1 MELTKITKSA
11 NKLAVLNALGI
22 HEVRDLLTY
31 YPTRYTVTVE
41 SSFDDFK
48 KGEKVSF
55 EAELVTPFKT
65 TYYARNRSVTR
76 FTVVYQ
82 EEELQVSIFNRSYL
96 KVPAG
101 CDRVFITGKYDGNH
115 KVTASNINFK
125 PIEEQLG
132 IFPVYG
138 LKEGITQNE
147 LRKYIKKA
155 IDLYE
160 GKIVD
165 VVPNRF
171 LEKYRLVAKEKAIHN
186 VHFPTSK
193 EALEQALRHL
203 KYEEFLKFHVSMQLG
218 RKQDVEYLTKTN
230 RCVDMNRV
238 NDFVKL
244 LPYELSNDQQKA
256 VNEIIGDMRSSRVM
270 YRLLQGD
277 VGCGKTVVAQIA
289 MLACVT
295 SGYQAVIM
303 APTEILARQHYE
315 GFKKLFPD
323 LNVCLLCG
331 SLKSKERKEVLS
343 DIETGKAQMIVGT
356 HALFQDDAN
365 YHSIGLVVADEQH
378 RFGVDQ
384 RRRLLEKGDA
394 VDLLLMSATP
404 IPRTLAI
411 SLYGDL
417 DVSTIKELP
426 KGRKTTLTKYIQHNS
441 MSYILE
447 EIIEYLE
454 SGTQVYVITPL
465 IEESESLDVK
475 NAIDIYDNL
484 SKVLKNYGTVGLLHG
499 RMSAEE
505 KDKIMNDF
513 VQNRIQM
520 LISTTVVEV
529 GVNVGNA
536 NVMVIYDSERF
547 GLSQLHQLRGRVGRA
562 NQQGIC
568 YLLSNSKDENAIKRL
583 KLMEKCTDGF
593 EIATADL
600 QMRGAGDILGKRQSG
615 ASGFVLGD
623 IVVDSKILEVARNDA
638 IDIVKNFDN
647 EEYRMLRIWIQMND
661 SIKYMD

>member
-11 NKLAVLNALGI
+11 NKLAILNALGI
-22 HEVRDLLTY
+22 REVRDLLTY
-31 YPTRYTVTVE
+31 YPSRYTVTVE
-41 SSFDDFK
+41 TPFEEFK
-48 KGEKVSF
+48 KEDKVCF
-55 EAELVTPFKT
+55 EAELLTPLKT
-65 TYYARNRSVTR
+65 NYYARNRCVTR
-76 FTVVYQ
+76 FNVVYQ
-82 EEELQVSIFNRSYL
+82 EEELQISIFNRGYL

-101 CDRVFITGKYDGNH
+101 CDHVFISGKYEGNR
-115 KVTASNINFK
+115 KVVASTINFK

-165 VVPNRF
+165 VIP
-171 LEKYRLVAKEKAIHN
+171 EKYISKYRLVAKERAIHDI
-186 VHFPTSK
+186 HFPSTK
-193 EALEQALRHL
+193 EDLEQSLRHL

-218 RKQDVEYLTKTN
+218 RKHDFDYVVKN
-230 RCVDMNRV
+230 ARCFDR
-238 NDFVKL
+238 DEISKFIDS
-244 LPYELSNDQQKA
+244 LPYELSGDQQKA
-256 VNEIIGDMRSSRVM
+256 IQEILSDMSSSRVM

-289 MLACVT
+289 MQACVL

-303 APTEILARQHYE
+303 APTEILARQHYT
-315 GFKKLFPD
+315 GFTKMFPN
-323 LNVCLLCG
+323 LNVRLLCG
-331 SLKSKERKEVLS
+331 SLKAKERKEVLE
-343 DIETGKAQMIVGT
+343 DIETGKAQMIIGT
-356 HALFQDDAN
+356 HALFQEDVN
-365 YHSIGLVVADEQH
+365 YHSIGLVIADEQH

-384 RRRLLEKGDA
+384 RRRLLEKGNA

-426 KGRKTTLTKYIQHNS
+426 KGRMTTITKYIPRNS
-441 MSYILE
+441 MADILD
-447 EIIEYLE
+447 EIIGYLE
-454 SGTQVYVITPL
+454 SGTQIYVITPL
-465 IEESESLDVK
+465 IEESDTLDVK
-475 NAIDIYDNL
+475 NAIAIYENL
-484 SKVLKNYGTVGLLHG
+484 SKVLKNYGNVGLLHG
-499 RMSAEE
+499 RMGMDE
-505 KDKIMNDF
+505 KESVMADF
-513 VQNRIQM
+513 VENRIQM

-536 NVMVIYDSERF
+536 NVMVIYDAERF

-568 YLLSNSKDENAIKRL
+568 YLLSNSKDSNAIKRL
-583 KLMEKCTDGF
+583 KLMESCTDGF

-615 ASGFVLGD
+615 VSGFVLGD
-623 IVVDSKILEVARNDA
+623 IIVDSKILEVARNDA
-638 IDIVKNFDN
+638 MDIVSDFDN
-647 EEYRMLRIWIQMND
+647 DEYRMLRIWISMND
-661 SIKYMD
+661 SMKYMD

>member
-31 YPTRYTVTVE
+31 YPTRYTVTVDTAFE
-41 SSFDDFK
+41 DFK
-48 KGEKVSF
+48 KDEKVCF
-55 EAELVTPFKT
+55 EAELLTPLKT
-65 TYYARNRSVTR
+65 NYYARNRCVTR
-76 FTVVYQ
+76 FSVVYQ
-82 EEELQVSIFNRSYL
+82 EEELQISIFNRGYL

-101 CDRVFITGKYDGNH
+101 CDRVFISGKYEGNH

-147 LRKYIKKA
+147 LCKYIKKA
-155 IDLYE
+155 IDLYD
-160 GKIVD
+160 GKIVN
-165 VVPNRF
+165 VIPEKYIN
-171 LEKYRLVAKEKAIHN
+171 KYRLVVKSKAIHDI
-186 VHFPTSK
+186 HFPSTK
-193 EALEQALRHL
+193 EDLEQALRHL

-218 RKQDVEYLTKTN
+218 RKQDFDYVKKVN
-230 RCVDMNRV
+230 RSINMQEVAA
-238 NDFVKL
+238 FIES
-244 LPYELSNDQQKA
+244 LPYELSNDQQKS
-256 VNEIIGDMRSSRVM
+256 VEEILNDMNSSRVM

-315 GFKKLFPD
+315 GFKKIFPD
-323 LNVCLLCG
+323 LNVRLLCG
-331 SLKSKERKEVLS
+331 SLKTKERKEVLL
-343 DIETGKAQMIVGT
+343 DIESGKAQMIVGT
-356 HALFQDDAN
+356 HALFQEDVN
-365 YHSIGLVVADEQH
+365 YHSLGLVVADEQH
-378 RFGVDQ
+378 RFGVEQ
-384 RRRLLEKGDA
+384 RRRLLEKGNA

-417 DVSTIKELP
+417 DVSTIKGLP
-426 KGRKTTLTKYIQHNS
+426 KGRLTTITKYIQHNS
-441 MSYILE
+441 MSYILS

-454 SGTQVYVITPL
+454 AGTQIYVITPL
-465 IEESESLDVK
+465 IEESDTLDVK
-475 NAIDIYDNL
+475 NAMAIHENL
-484 SKVLKNYGTVGLLHG
+484 SKVLKNYGVVGLLHG
-499 RMSAEE
+499 RMSADE
-505 KDKIMNDF
+505 KDKVMNDF
-513 VQNRIQM
+513 VENRIQM

-536 NVMVIYDSERF
+536 NVMVIYDAERF

-568 YLLSNSKDENAIKRL
+568 YLLSNSKDPDAIKRL
-583 KLMEKCTDGF
+583 KLMVNCTDGF

-615 ASGFVLGD
+615 ASGFILGD

-638 IDIVKNFDN
+638 VEIIKDFDSD
-647 EEYRMLRIWIQMND
+647 EYRMLRIWVEMQD